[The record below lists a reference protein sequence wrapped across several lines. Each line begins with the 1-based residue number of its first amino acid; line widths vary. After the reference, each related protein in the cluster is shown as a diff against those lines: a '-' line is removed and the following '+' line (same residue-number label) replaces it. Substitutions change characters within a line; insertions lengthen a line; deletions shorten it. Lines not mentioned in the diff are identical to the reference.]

1 MLMVY
6 VGIAWATAFFFERN
20 RRGRRPYWLYIKE
33 EIKSCTGEPPKEG
46 GKEEEKK
53 HSTKRNKITRKRAK
67 QT

>member
-1 MLMVY
+1 MVY